1 MKEIVG
7 ALLLALSMSSASA
20 SGVKVHWPLM
30 DYMGTMRTQAETHL
44 AQSGGQMRMSFP
56 MLLVY
61 AVEGKL
67 VWMGKPDTLDIKVL
81 RTRADPASDLASVLA
96 SLDQARKTYADVG
109 FDQVD
114 GLPSEQIERDRPTAV
129 LVVPNFSC
137 EACAGMIE
145 GASQQIPEDWNLV
158 IAAVTLGQ

>member
-7 ALLLALSMSSASA
+7 ALLLALSMSSASASA

-61 AVEGKL
+61 AVEEL
-67 VWMGKPDTLDIKVL
+67 VWMGKPDTW
-81 RTRADPASDLASVLA
+81 
-96 SLDQARKTYADVG
+96 
-109 FDQVD
+109 
-114 GLPSEQIERDRPTAV
+114 TAK
-129 LVVPNFSC
+129 C
-137 EACAGMIE
+137 CA
-145 GASQQIPEDWNLV
+145 PC
-158 IAAVTLGQ
+158 

>member
-1 MKEIVG
+1 MKKIVV
-7 ALLLALSMSSASA
+7 ALHFALGMSSASA

-30 DYMGTMRTQAETHL
+30 DYMGTMRTQAQT
-44 AQSGGQMRMSFP
+44 AQSGGQMGMSFP

-67 VWMGKPDTLDIKVL
+67 VWMGKPDALDRKAL
-81 RTRADPASDLASVLA
+81 RTNADPAGDLASVLA
-96 SLDQARKTYADVG
+96 SLDQARKNYADVG

-114 GLPSEQIERDRPTAV
+114 GLPSEQIQTDRPTAV

-158 IAAVTLGQ
+158 IAAVTLAQ